1 LSPLQRPAGLGC
13 PNRPSSPHVP
23 ALRRDARPQRGE
35 PALVWRG
42 KGFACARWMSSDRQG
57 DLPAEGRRPRSKP
70 RSRWRR
76 DAHPHLGTDWISRKV
91 SRCRMRQEARRPVP
105 ASESIIRRH
114 HQMDL
119 KMERG
124 FSSSE
129 IIQCM
134 REGAIL
140 RRRITSSQVTLTMVD
155 GQSYPVRISMVDQLI
170 DQHQINEESGG
181 IYSLTWI
188 DRC

>member
-1 LSPLQRPAGLGC
+1 
-13 PNRPSSPHVP
+13 
-23 ALRRDARPQRGE
+23 
-35 PALVWRG
+35 
-42 KGFACARWMSSDRQG
+42 
-57 DLPAEGRRPRSKP
+57 
-70 RSRWRR
+70 
-76 DAHPHLGTDWISRKV
+76 
-91 SRCRMRQEARRPVP
+91 MRQEARRPVP

-114 HQMDL
+114 HQMDF

-124 FSSSE
+124 FSSLE
-129 IIQCM
+129 IIQSM

-155 GQSYPVRISMVDQLI
+155 GQSYPVRISMVDQLV